1 MDRQESEE
9 GKKKKPKQ
17 TRAGTGRVYDRHLP
31 LAPDESPRDPRR
43 GLRALVT

>member
-1 MDRQESEE
+1 MDRRESEE
-9 GKKKKPKQ
+9 GKKKPKQ

-31 LAPDESPRDPRR
+31 PAPDESTHDPRR

>member
-9 GKKKKPKQ
+9 GKKNPKQ